1 MLIPPVLFIVSVC
14 PVLTAL
20 LSGFKLPTHDQPLCE
35 HDIEHDMM
43 DTTSLSRVQELAE
56 GLRQPLPRSE
66 KRRRITNGQLLIQ
79 GEDIEEGTGQD
90 WAAEQ
95 RAEQD
100 GKNAYKASKTQQD
113 LRKAAARLA
122 KAQSQVMR
130 DDDDDTPAAGV
141 DTGVRDIMSQAPSRV
156 RGSGSG
162 KARPLA
168 WIDDV
173 QDHPRTSPCSK
184 AQVHK
189 TAASVNAFEKL
200 GSLTFAK
207 APEATM
213 DSAVRTEVMK
223 AVHEVSGI
231 DMSSV

>member
-1 MLIPPVLFIVSVC
+1 M
-14 PVLTAL
+14 T
-20 LSGFKLPTHDQPLCE
+20 D
-35 HDIEHDMM
+35 
-43 DTTSLSRVQELAE
+43 TSLSRVQELAE
-56 GLRQPLPRSE
+56 GFRQRLPRSE
-66 KRRRITNGQLLIQ
+66 KRRRSIDRPNNDITNGQLLIGLE

-95 RAEQD
+95 RAEQ
-100 GKNAYKASKTQQD
+100 NAKKEYKLSKTQED
-113 LRKAAARLA
+113 LRRAAARLA
-122 KAQSQVMR
+122 KTQSQAMP
-130 DDDDDTPAAGV
+130 DNDDDDTPAAGI
-141 DTGVRDIMSQAPSRV
+141 DTGVRNIVSKAPSHV

-162 KARPLA
+162 KARHPA

-173 QDHPRTSPCSK
+173 RDHPRTSPCSK

-189 TAASVNAFEKL
+189 MAASVNGFEQL

-207 APEATM
+207 APEATV

-231 DMSSV
+231 DIRVAYNMLSLCMVYNMLLSCHARLKLTIC